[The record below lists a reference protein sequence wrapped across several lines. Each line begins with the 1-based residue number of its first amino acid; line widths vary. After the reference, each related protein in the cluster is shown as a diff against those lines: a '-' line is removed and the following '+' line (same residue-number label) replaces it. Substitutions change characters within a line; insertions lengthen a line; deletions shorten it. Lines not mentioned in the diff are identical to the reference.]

1 MPYKHDYD
9 KTLTRLLEILRRLY
23 EGETLHVNVL
33 AEEFNTSTRTIQ
45 RDFNERLIRFPIQKS
60 GRGWKMQEGFCLT
73 KTTNLQ
79 DQLVLDMLEK
89 MSENLGSGFS
99 LRAKHLLSKIKNQD
113 LSPVYARLNIED
125 ISDWMEQIHTL
136 EAAIVEK
143 RIVRFAYCKE
153 EKDFQA
159 EINPLKIANFDG
171 YWYVVGL
178 ESHTNVCKKYH
189 LKSMRNL
196 QVQEKTFTHDKALD
210 EKLDNAINIWFSANK
225 EAFEVV
231 LHVDAVVAK
240 YFLRK
245 PLSKSQRI
253 LEARE
258 DGSLF
263 IAFRITHEMEILPTI
278 MAFLPHIQVHQPTSL
293 REAIATRLQGYLNN
307 TMSEDDVFLLE

>member
-1 MPYKHDYD
+1 
-9 KTLTRLLEILRRLY
+9 
-23 EGETLHVNVL
+23 
-33 AEEFNTSTRTIQ
+33 
-45 RDFNERLIRFPIQKS
+45 
-60 GRGWKMQEGFCLT
+60 
-73 KTTNLQ
+73 
-79 DQLVLDMLEK
+79 
-89 MSENLGSGFS
+89 
-99 LRAKHLLSKIKNQD
+99 
-113 LSPVYARLNIED
+113 
-125 ISDWMEQIHTL
+125 MEQIHAL

-143 RIVRFAYCKE
+143 RIVRFAYRKE

-159 EINPLKIANFDG
+159 EIKPLKIANFDG

-263 IAFRITHEMEILPTI
+263 ITFRITHEMEILPTI
-278 MAFLPHIQVHQPTSL
+278 MAFLPHIQVRQPASL
-293 REAIATRLQGYLNN
+293 RETIVTRLQGYLNN

>member
-45 RDFNERLIRFPIQKS
+45 RDFNERLIRFPIEKS
-60 GRGWKMQEGFCLT
+60 GRGWRMQEGFSLT
-73 KTTNLQ
+73 KTTNIQ

-113 LSPVYARLNIED
+113 LSPIYARLNIED

-143 RIVRFAYCKE
+143 RIVRFACHKE
-153 EKDFQA
+153 SKDFQA
-159 EINPLKIANFDG
+159 EIKPLKIANFDG

-210 EKLDNAINIWFSANK
+210 EKLDNAINIWFNADK

-231 LHVDAVVAK
+231 LHVDAIVAK

-245 PLSKSQRI
+245 RLSGSQRT

-258 DGSLF
+258 DGSLLLS
-263 IAFRITHEMEILPTI
+263 FRITHEMEILPTI
-278 MAFLPHIQVHQPTSL
+278 MAFLPHIQVHQPASL
-293 REAIATRLQGYLNN
+293 QEAISARLKDYLEQNPSKQD
-307 TMSEDDVFLLE
+307 THLLE